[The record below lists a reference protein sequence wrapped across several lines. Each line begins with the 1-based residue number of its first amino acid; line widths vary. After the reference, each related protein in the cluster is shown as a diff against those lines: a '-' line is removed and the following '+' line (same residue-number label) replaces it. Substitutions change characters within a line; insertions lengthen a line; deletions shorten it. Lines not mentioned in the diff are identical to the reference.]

1 MALIKVPDDVV
12 VDQLLTV
19 FRSVGYDGPTCRRAT
34 GLQKVSLYH
43 RFPGGKLAMAKAAL
57 NHIETSSE
65 AGIGAVLRQSALK
78 TTGLR
83 LF

>member
-1 MALIKVPDDVV
+1 M

-19 FRSVGYDGPTCRRAT
+19 FRSVGYDGAMMVQLADAI
-34 GLQKVSLYH
+34 GLQEVSLYH

-65 AGIGAVLRQSALK
+65 VGIGTVLRQSALK